1 MPVFTAEQLRSV
13 TESILVALKAPPGE
27 ARLVAELLVDSN
39 LAGHDSHG
47 VIRIPQYAKYIQDGQ
62 IKPGAPLEVVKET
75 AAMAVVNGHM
85 NLGHVILSRA
95 LDLALEKGR
104 QTAVAT
110 VMVREC
116 NHVGRLGAYA
126 LRAARQGFACQL
138 GINSPGGR
146 CVVPWGGIERRMGT
160 NPLALSAPTS
170 GEPLVLD
177 MTTSVVAEGK
187 VRVLHHKRQPAPPD
201 WLVDHAGNATTNT
214 ADFYGNP
221 QGALLP
227 MGGSVGYK
235 GFGLSVMLD
244 VLCGAMSGQ
253 GTLRPD
259 LTAGHNGVWLSVWK
273 VNAFL
278 PFEEYLAEVDKL
290 SAWIKSSR
298 RRPGVE
304 EILLPGEIEARTT
317 EKRRREGVHL
327 PQETWVQIQAAAQQ
341 AGIRL

>member
-1 MPVFTAEQLRSV
+1 MLVFSAERLLAV
-13 TESILVALKAPPGE
+13 TQSILAALGAPADE
-27 ARLVAELLVDSN
+27 AKLVAEILVESN

-47 VIRIPQYAKYIQDGQ
+47 VIRIPQYAKYVQEGQ
-62 IKPGAPLEVVKET
+62 IKPGAPFEIVKET

-95 LDLALEKGR
+95 TDLALAKAK

-126 LRAARQGFACQL
+126 LKAAKSGFACL
-138 GINSPGGR
+138 IGINSPGGR
-146 CVVPWGGIERRMGT
+146 CVVPWGGIDRRMGT
-160 NPLALSAPTS
+160 NPVAISAPTR

-187 VRVLHHKRQPAPPD
+187 LRVLHHKQQPAPPD
-201 WLVDHAGNATTNT
+201 WIVDHDGNPTQQT
-214 ADFYGNP
+214 ADFYANP
-221 QGALLP
+221 PGALLP

-244 VLCGAMSGQ
+244 ILCGAMSGQ

-259 LTAGHNGVWLSVWK
+259 LTAGHNGVWLTVWR
-273 VNAFL
+273 VDAFL
-278 PFEEYLAEVDKL
+278 PHEDYLAEVDKL
-290 SAWIKSSR
+290 SDWIKSSR

-317 EKRRREGVHL
+317 EKRRREGIAI
-327 PQETWVQIQAAAQQ
+327 PDETWSQICAVAHQ
-341 AGIRL
+341 AGLHP